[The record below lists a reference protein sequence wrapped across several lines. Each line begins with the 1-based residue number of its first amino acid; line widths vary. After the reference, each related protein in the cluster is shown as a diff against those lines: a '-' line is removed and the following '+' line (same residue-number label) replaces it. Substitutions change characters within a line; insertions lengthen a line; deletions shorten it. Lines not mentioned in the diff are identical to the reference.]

1 MTQNKTET
9 PEDKPMGIYLS
20 LNSALSVANWI
31 APTDVAAMTLARRI
45 ALALDTAFD
54 MGDLKEATPLAAKYL
69 QVLQQLH
76 LTVETRTLGKQ
87 GEENQEKSG
96 HSRCITNLVLLKSFL
111 EDVEIDGARRVHGPT
126 ICCNHHC
133 VEDLE

>member
-1 MTQNKTET
+1 MTQNKPEP

-20 LNSALSVANWI
+20 LNSALSVANWL

-69 QVLQQLH
+69 NVLQQLH
-76 LTVETRTLGKQ
+76 LTVETRTAGKQ
-87 GEENQEKSG
+87 GEENDGTNHVGSYLRLLEAKDRKPKPKPANGRASG
-96 HSRCITNLVLLKSFL
+96 GGTS
-111 EDVEIDGARRVHGPT
+111 
-126 ICCNHHC
+126 
-133 VEDLE
+133 